1 MGRTV
6 NLAPNIPV
14 QTFVQ
19 AAWGRETHPSTASLP
34 NGRYGSVSACEVQAL
49 SWGRIGSARLI
60 SPSAVSAPV
69 TPTPTLL
76 KDISVLFKLRLGTF
90 VVLSAVLGWFVGT
103 ESIGLVPFLELT
115 VGGYLLTG
123 ASNGFNQIIEKEA
136 DAKMGRTA
144 GRPLP
149 TGRMSVR
156 SAALWSTAAGVLGLA
171 ALFHLGTKAGL
182 LGLLALGSYV
192 LAYTPLKSRTGF
204 SVLVGAIPGAIPPM
218 LGYVAATGHF
228 GIEPGTL
235 FAVQFM
241 WQFPHFWAIAW
252 VAHEDYLKAGYKM
265 LPFKEGRTA
274 ASARQILLY
283 TMLCIPA
290 SLLPWALPGDA
301 PMVGNIAF
309 TVAVLTGLGFL
320 VPAIRLWRSLEVKDA
335 RQLMFASFLYLP
347 IVQLT
352 YVLDKIPEPR
362 AHIPVPLLFPTAQAA
377 T

>member
-1 MGRTV
+1 M
-6 NLAPNIPV
+6 
-14 QTFVQ
+14 
-19 AAWGRETHPSTASLP
+19 
-34 NGRYGSVSACEVQAL
+34 SA
-49 SWGRIGSARLI
+49 
-60 SPSAVSAPV
+60 SPSPS
-69 TPTPTLL
+69 PTLL
-76 KDISVLFKLRLGTF
+76 KDLAVLFKLRLGTF
-90 VVLSAVLGWFVGT
+90 VVLSAVLGWFMGT
-103 ESIGLVPFLELT
+103 DSIGLIPFLELT

-123 ASNGFNQIIEKEA
+123 ASNGFNQILEKDA

-156 SAALWSTAAGVLGLA
+156 AAATWSTLAGLLGLA
-171 ALFHLGTKAGL
+171 ALFHLGIKAGL
-182 LGLLALGSYV
+182 LGLLAIASYV

-218 LGYVAATGHF
+218 LGYVAATHKF

-265 LPFKEGRTA
+265 LPFKEGRSD

-283 TMLCIPA
+283 TALCIPA
-290 SLLPWALPGDA
+290 SLLPWALPGA
-301 PMVGNIAF
+301 STMVGNIAF
-309 TVAVLTGLGFL
+309 VVAIFAGLGFL
-320 VPAIRLWRSLEVKDA
+320 VPAFKLWRSLDVKDA

-347 IVQLT
+347 VVQVT
-352 YVLDKIPEPR
+352 YVLDKLP
-362 AHIPVPLLFPTAQAA
+362 
-377 T
+377 